1 MLAHPFFASLD
12 LATLLAT
19 PPPHFADA
27 PAEPAVDAIYNADD
41 DDDDDGNGDA
51 EKGDRVGALGQPHDA
66 LEAAHAAVVAARE
79 VQRKAEAIVARAAS
93 QSQSLSAPSSSSSSS
108 SSSAASSVA
117 SPSSAGRA
125 SVSAVGSGS
134 AAPTYSPWARFLSA
148 GEEVVYTE
156 MLEKGRGLF
165 SKRRQLILTTA
176 PRFRYID
183 VAKMEQKGTIEWH
196 ADLTVELKDS
206 RNFIVHTPNIGR
218 EWYFECLSGEGAR
231 AWVEIVNQM
240 RRH

>member
-1 MLAHPFFASLD
+1 
-12 LATLLAT
+12 
-19 PPPHFADA
+19 
-27 PAEPAVDAIYNADD
+27 
-41 DDDDDGNGDA
+41 
-51 EKGDRVGALGQPHDA
+51 
-66 LEAAHAAVVAARE
+66 
-79 VQRKAEAIVARAAS
+79 
-93 QSQSLSAPSSSSSSS
+93 
-108 SSSAASSVA
+108 
-117 SPSSAGRA
+117 
-125 SVSAVGSGS
+125 VSANAA
-134 AAPTYSPWARFLSA
+134 AAPTYSPWARFLAA